1 MSSLQE
7 QLKAVQANTKAIL
20 NGKLAKAA
28 HSKSLIWQPQA
39 AAGQT
44 YAEIYTVC
52 REGFDELCTIDSRF
66 RPFAAHLFSEQSQQ
80 ADRTQMTAEEN
91 AVLDK
96 RVDSFLHLAGARLQ
110 LMPAVK
116 AIEWLIRR
124 FRVHEFNTRTLITC
138 FLPFHAIPVF
148 VTLLSILPSNLPHEY
163 RFLDP
168 YIRSLSNPPI
178 EVIVTQATN
187 HRELLSTIS
196 EYMLELG
203 EKKHD
208 YHAINM
214 LWFSVM
220 TQSVNAMIDKGRS
233 GNKAIQL
240 ENTQKLLQQVTPAL
254 SRAMMMRQ
262 SPEIQISSYMPVLV
276 LARKGRL
283 NDAALVAFMDQ
294 LVTGWQTK
302 TVDQGLLTLACL
314 AYGRAAKPVTSRV
327 AKALL
332 KVDDLVGRF
341 KVVNETQCVRKL
353 ANGTALAFVDRL
365 SKKGNLRALHEVKSI
380 IVGDFL
386 DQMQVK
392 VVYKSLLLAAHKLN
406 DEVDPEG
413 VIRKELASTL
423 VSLAQLKD
431 KNGDAIRAA
440 VEEVDFNIEE
450 LELKLGAAIRPKL
463 AITEGSDDMMEGVEA
478 EAVEERPSLDSTIQ
492 QIEKLQPS
500 KTSCLSQESGL
511 FSDLCAVFLSAAIEQ
526 ADLDRFDA
534 APVLSRDQALGNTF
548 YFSFYMRVWCGPYPT
563 LAKVVALER
572 VKNRVKESES
582 ADTDLQAITLYAA
595 VALADPSKKVRR
607 AAADL
612 IAVLKVTLKDS
623 TKAVWGS
630 KDLYGASGFSNAM
643 DSAASKCLLDS
654 ILLPSL
660 EEAVTHE
667 DQVAIII
674 SSALENSKAGDKKTR
689 LAIFKYFCAHIT
701 ETPLL
706 TVKLRLL
713 EAINKVKSIAGTY
726 RTDLLLD
733 MLRSWASLTSTDATE
748 RAAVES
754 LDEKALDQAAVEAV
768 VPSHNDGLELL
779 FQLVKDPQTRP
790 TFVVAIFERITKMW
804 SSIKSQAKL
813 STANVMLDLSQT
825 PGEGAAPVEAAGLL
839 RKVDLTTDILLAF
852 VDSLQYEDSRMATE
866 APANKRRRTSTAS
879 QAVSSNVI
887 SPEVHRA
894 VKKMNFVLE
903 LVHGSKPEN
912 HPELLPSLFTTLTD
926 IHHLR
931 KLVGS
936 ELGYMQTLVLSSIG
950 AMIPAYDNNK
960 DLTIDASVGYGDV
973 LAACV
978 QNSSSTQVTNEA
990 LLVVASLA
998 RTAPDVVLQ
1007 SVMPI
1012 FTFMGSSVLRQADN
1026 YSQSVVKK
1034 TVQQVIP
1041 PLISTFRSKGRNLV
1055 ASTKDLLAS
1064 FVTAYEH
1071 IPPTRKREIFIS
1083 LVENLGPDDFL
1094 FAVLAMFVD
1103 RYGATDEMFSFTSY
1117 IMGCFSVEIQL
1128 HSLIKFLDLF
1138 NDIFKSKPAL
1148 STSLIGN
1155 GSDVDK
1161 TALKQLTLL
1170 PHLLSNS
1177 RLKQEITALAERD
1190 DMESVKIRDSYA
1202 KLLEGILSMASNLKA
1217 KKLLYSRCGD
1227 ALAKLLNLLS
1237 IAEFIKSVDSL
1248 LERPDIGLRRK
1259 VLQALELRVDEE
1271 STGDPKSR
1279 EALLAFLPQL
1289 TAVIRESDDM
1299 NYKHT
1304 AVTCVDKIS
1313 EKYGK
1318 KDLDAVA
1325 AAAQTIA
1332 GDHCL
1337 GQSSQALRLMAL
1349 LCLAS
1354 LVDVLQDGIVPVLPV
1369 AIPKTLGYLEESL
1382 AGDKPNTELHNASY
1396 AFMAALAQHIPYM
1409 ISGASL
1415 DRLLACSNASA
1426 AAELDQESARNRSHC
1441 LQLLAKLVDP
1451 KVLYTALN
1459 NNWATA
1465 ANSGFA
1471 AITEYLEILGLAL
1484 DKHARS
1490 VVTKNINILSGIFT
1504 KTLDLRRM
1512 IAIGEFKAELDVAQL
1527 EEIDSLIIQT
1537 TLKMIYKLH
1546 DAVFRP
1552 VFSNLIEWGWS
1563 GLPKSDV
1570 SGRTLR
1576 LVSLYTFLDAFFEG
1590 LKSIITNYASYIV
1603 DSASSILSGTNFA
1616 DANEKLLW
1624 KRVVRTLTTCFKHD
1638 QDGFWQ
1644 APSHYNAVAPVL
1656 VQQFLHAA
1664 NFDATEELIPA
1675 LVELASA
1682 VDSQEHRKELNTSL
1696 LKHLESPAVAVR
1708 LAVIKCQQGLTERL
1722 EEEWLRGLAEMLPRI
1737 SELQDD
1743 EDEGVERENARW
1755 IVGIEEKLGE
1765 SLDSM
1770 LQ

>member
-7 QLKAVQANTKAIL
+7 QLKAVQANTRAIL
-20 NGKLAKAA
+20 QGKLAKAA
-28 HSKSLIWQPQA
+28 HAKSLIFEPQV

-44 YAEIYTVC
+44 YAEIYTAC
-52 REGFDELCTIDSRF
+52 RPGFDELCTIDNRF
-66 RPFAAHLFSEQSQQ
+66 SPFRAHLFSEQSQQ

-96 RVDSFLHLAGARLQ
+96 RVESFLHLAGARLQ

-116 AIEWLIRR
+116 AIEWLVRR
-124 FRVHEFNTRTLITC
+124 FRIHEFNTRTLITC
-138 FLPFHAIPVF
+138 FLPFHTIPVF
-148 VTLLSILPSNLPHEY
+148 VTLLSILPTNLPHEY

-168 YIRSLSNPPI
+168 YIRSLTNPPI
-178 EVIVTQATN
+178 QVLVTQATN
-187 HRELLSTIS
+187 HREFLSTLS

-203 EKKHD
+203 DKGHD

-220 TQSVNAMIDKGRS
+220 TQSVNTMIDKGRS
-233 GNKAIQL
+233 GNRAIQL
-240 ENTQKLLQQVTPAL
+240 ENTQKLLLQVTPTL
-254 SRAMMMRQ
+254 GRAMMMRQ
-262 SPEIQISSYMPVLV
+262 SSEIQMSSYMPVLV

-302 TVDQGLLTLACL
+302 TVPQGMLTLACL
-314 AYGRAAKPVTSRV
+314 AYGRAAKPVSSRV
-327 AKALL
+327 AKAFL
-332 KVDDLVGRF
+332 KVDDLVAKF
-341 KVVNETQCVRKL
+341 KEVNKTQCVRKL

-365 SKKGNLRALHEVKSI
+365 SKRGNLRALHEVKAI
-380 IVGDFL
+380 IESKLL

-392 VVYKSLLLAAHKLN
+392 VIYKSLLLAAHKIN
-406 DEVDPEG
+406 DEIDPAG
-413 VIRKELASTL
+413 NIRKELASTL

-440 VEEVDFNIEE
+440 IEEVDFNIEE

-463 AITEGSDDMMEGVEA
+463 TIGEGSDDAMEGVEA
-478 EAVEERPSLDSTIQ
+478 AAIEERPSLDSTLQ
-492 QIEKLQPS
+492 QFEKLKPS
-500 KTSCLSQESGL
+500 ATSCLSQENGL
-511 FSDLCAVFLSAAIEQ
+511 FNDLCSVFLSAAIEQ

-534 APVLSRDQALGNTF
+534 APVLSREQALSNAF
-548 YFSFYMRVWCGPYPT
+548 YFSFYMRVWCGPYPS
-563 LAKVVALER
+563 LAKVAALER
-572 VKNRVKESES
+572 VKNRVKDSES
-582 ADTDLQAITLYAA
+582 AVADLQAVAIYAA

-612 IAVLKVTLKDS
+612 IAVLKANFKD
-623 TKAVWGS
+623 TKTVWGS
-630 KDLYGASGFSNAM
+630 KDLYGANGLSHTL
-643 DSAASKCLLDS
+643 DSAASKCLLES
-654 ILLPSL
+654 VLLPSL

-674 SSALENSKAGDKKTR
+674 SSALENSKTGDKKAR
-689 LAIFKYFCAHIT
+689 LAILKSFCAHIT

-713 EAINKVKSIAGTY
+713 GVVNQIRSISGTY

-733 MLRSWASLTSTDATE
+733 MLRSWAAITTTEATE
-748 RAAVES
+748 RVTLESLDETALDRAAVET
-754 LDEKALDQAAVEAV
+754 A
-768 VPSHNDGLELL
+768 VPSHADGLELL
-779 FQLVKDPQTRP
+779 FQLVKDPETRP
-790 TFVVAIFERITKMW
+790 TLVAAIFERIAKMW
-804 SSIKSQAKL
+804 PSMKSQAKL
-813 STANVMLDLSQT
+813 STANVMLELSQS
-825 PGEGAAPVEAAGLL
+825 PGHDAAAVEAADLL

-852 VDSLQYEDSRMATE
+852 VDSLQYEDRMASE
-866 APANKRRRTSTAS
+866 APTNKRRRTSTATL
-879 QAVSSNVI
+879 AVNTNGI
-887 SPEVHRA
+887 SPELDKA
-894 VKKMNFVLE
+894 IKKMNFVLE
-903 LVHGSKPEN
+903 LVQGSKPEN

-936 ELGYMQTLVLSSIG
+936 ELGYMQTLVLSSID

-960 DLTIDASVGYGDV
+960 DLTIDASAGYGDV

-978 QNSSSTQVTNEA
+978 QNTSSTQVTNEA

-1117 IMGCFSVEIQL
+1117 IMSRFSVEIQL
-1128 HSLIKFLDLF
+1128 HSLIKFLDLV
-1138 NDIFKSKPAL
+1138 NDIFKPKPAL
-1148 STSLIGN
+1148 STSLIGT

-1161 TALKQLTLL
+1161 TALKQLALL
-1170 PHLLSNS
+1170 PHLLSNN

-1202 KLLEGILSMASNLKA
+1202 KLLEGILALASSLKT
-1217 KKLLYSRCGD
+1217 KKVLYGRCGD

-1237 IAEFIKSVDSL
+1237 ISEFIKSVDSL
-1248 LERPDIGLRRK
+1248 LERPDVGLRRK
-1259 VLQALELRVDEE
+1259 VLQALELRVDKE
-1271 STGDPKSR
+1271 STSDPKSR

-1337 GQSSQALRLMAL
+1337 GQSSQSLRLMAL

-1369 AIPKTLGYLEESL
+1369 AIPKALGYLEESL
-1382 AGDKPNTELHNASY
+1382 VGDKPNTELHNASY

-1441 LQLLAKLVDP
+1441 LQLLAKLVDA

-1465 ANSGFA
+1465 ANAGYS
-1471 AITEYLEILGLAL
+1471 AITEFLEILGLAL
-1484 DKHARS
+1484 DKHSRT
-1490 VVTKNINILSGIFT
+1490 VVAKHTNILSEIFT

-1512 IAIGEFKAELDVAQL
+1512 VATGEIKAELSVAQL
-1527 EEIDSLIIQT
+1527 EKIDSLIIQT
-1537 TLKMIYKLH
+1537 ALKMIYKLH
-1546 DAVFRP
+1546 DAIFRP
-1552 VFSNLIEWGWS
+1552 VFSKLIEWGWS
-1563 GLPKSDV
+1563 GLPKSDA

-1576 LVSLYTFLDAFFEG
+1576 LVSLYTFLDAFFEA

-1624 KRVVRTLTTCFKHD
+1624 QRVVCTLTTCFKHD

-1656 VQQFLHAA
+1656 IEQFLHAA
-1664 NFDATEELIPA
+1664 HFDATEELIPA
-1675 LVELASA
+1675 VVELAAA

-1696 LKHLESPAVAVR
+1696 LKHLESSVVAVR
-1708 LAVIKCQQGLTERL
+1708 LAVIKVQQGLTERL

>member
-1 MSSLQE
+1 MSSLLE
-7 QLKAVQANTKAIL
+7 QLKAVQANSRVIL
-20 NGKLAKAA
+20 DGKLAKAA
-28 HSKSLIWQPQA
+28 HSKSLIFEPQA

-44 YAEIYTVC
+44 YADIYRVA

-66 RPFAAHLFSEQSQQ
+66 RPFAAHLFSEESQQ
-80 ADRTQMTAEEN
+80 ADRTQMTADEN
-91 AVLDK
+91 ATLDR
-96 RVDSFLHLAGARLQ
+96 RVESFLQLAAARLQ
-110 LMPAVK
+110 LMPAIK

-124 FRVHEFNTRTLITC
+124 FRIHEFNTRTLITC
-138 FLPFHAIPVF
+138 FLPFHTIPVF

-168 YIRSLSNPPI
+168 YIRSLTNPPI

-187 HRELLSTIS
+187 HRELLTAIS
-196 EYMLELG
+196 EYTLDLG
-203 EKKHD
+203 DKKHD
-208 YHAINM
+208 YHAATM

-220 TQSVNAMIDKGRS
+220 TQSVNARIDKGRS

-254 SRAMMMRQ
+254 SRGMMMRQ
-262 SPEIQISSYMPVLV
+262 SPELQMASYMPVLV

-294 LVTGWQTK
+294 LVAGWQSK

-314 AYGRAAKPVTSRV
+314 AYARAAKPVTSRV

-332 KVDDLVGRF
+332 KIDDLVGKF
-341 KVVNETQCVRKL
+341 KMVNQTQCVRKL

-365 SKKGNLRALHEVKSI
+365 SKKGNFRALQGVKAI
-380 IVGDFL
+380 ILGGFL

-406 DEVDPEG
+406 DELDPQG
-413 VIRKELASTL
+413 TIRKELASTL

-440 VEEVDFNIEE
+440 IEEVDFNIEE
-450 LELKLGAAIRPKL
+450 LELKLRAAIRPKL
-463 AITEGSDDMMEGVEA
+463 TIAEGSDDMMEGVEA
-478 EAVEERPSLDSTIQ
+478 MAIEERPSLDATLQ
-492 QIEKLQPS
+492 QVEKLQPS
-500 KTSCLSQESGL
+500 KTSCLSQESGV
-511 FSDLCAVFLSAAIEQ
+511 FNDLCAVFLSAAIEQ
-526 ADLDRFDA
+526 VDLERFDA
-534 APVLSRDQALGNTF
+534 APVLSRDQALNDAF
-548 YFSFYMRVWCGPYPT
+548 YFSFYMRVWCGPHPA

-572 VKNRVKESES
+572 VKNRIKESES
-582 ADTDLQAITLYAA
+582 TKTDLQVIALYAA

-612 IAVLKVTLKDS
+612 IAVLKATF
-623 TKAVWGS
+623 KASEDVWGA
-630 KDLYGASGFSNAM
+630 KDLYGASGVSM
-643 DSAASKCLLDS
+643 DSAAFKCLLDS
-654 ILLPSL
+654 VLVPSL

-667 DQVAIII
+667 DQIGIII
-674 SSALENSKAGDKKTR
+674 SSALENSKLGDKKTR
-689 LAIFKYFCAHIT
+689 LAIFKFFCAHIT

-706 TVKLRLL
+706 TAKLRLL
-713 EAINKVKSIAGTY
+713 EGINKIKSISGTY
-726 RTDLLLD
+726 RTELLLA
-733 MLRSWASLTSTDATE
+733 MLRSWASLTSTEAAE
-748 RAAVES
+748 RAALES
-754 LDEKALDQAAVEAV
+754 LDEKALDLAAVGTV
-768 VPSHNDGLELL
+768 VPSQHDGLDLL
-779 FQLVKDPQTRP
+779 FQLIKDPQTRP
-790 TFVVAIFERITKMW
+790 TLVVAIFERTTKMW
-804 SSIKSQAKL
+804 PTMKSQAKL
-813 STANVMLDLSQT
+813 LTANVMLELSQSSGQDT
-825 PGEGAAPVEAAGLL
+825 AAVEAAGFL
-839 RKVDLTTDILLAF
+839 RNVDLTTDILLAF
-852 VDSLQYEDSRMATE
+852 VDSLQYEDTRMATE
-866 APANKRRRTSTAS
+866 VPANKRRRTSTAA
-879 QAVSSNVI
+879 QPVSSNTI
-887 SPEVHRA
+887 SLEVQKT

-903 LVHGSKPEN
+903 LVQGSKPEN
-912 HPELLPSLFTTLTD
+912 HPELLPSLFTTLSD

-960 DLTIDASVGYGDV
+960 DLTIDASVGYGDI

-978 QNSSSTQVTNEA
+978 QNSSSAQVTNEA

-1041 PLISTFRSKGRNLV
+1041 PLIATFRNKGRNLV

-1117 IMGCFSVEIQL
+1117 IMSCFSVEIQL
-1128 HSLIKFLDLF
+1128 HSLIKFLDLVS
-1138 NDIFKSKPAL
+1138 DIFKPKPAL
-1148 STSLIGN
+1148 SNSLIGN
-1155 GSDVDK
+1155 DSDADK

-1217 KKLLYSRCGD
+1217 KKALYSRCGD
-1227 ALAKLLNLLS
+1227 ALAKLLSLLS

-1259 VLQALELRVDEE
+1259 VLQALELRVDKE

-1382 AGDKPNTELHNASY
+1382 SGDKPNNELHNASY
-1396 AFMAALAQHIPYM
+1396 AFVAALAQHIPYM

-1426 AAELDQESARNRSHC
+1426 VADLDAESARNRSHC

-1465 ANSGFA
+1465 AKSGFA
-1471 AITEYLEILGLAL
+1471 AITEFLDILGLAL
-1484 DKHARS
+1484 DKHARPA
-1490 VVTKNINILSGIFT
+1490 VTKNINILSEIFT
-1504 KTLDLRRM
+1504 KTLDLRRVV
-1512 IAIGEFKAELDVAQL
+1512 ATGEIKTELSVEQL
-1527 EEIDSLIIQT
+1527 GQIDSLIIQT
-1537 TLKMIYKLH
+1537 ALKMIYKLH

-1552 VFSNLIEWGWS
+1552 VFSKLVEWGWS
-1563 GLPKSDV
+1563 GLPKSDA

-1576 LVSLYTFLDAFFEG
+1576 LVSLYTFLDAFFEA

-1616 DANEKLLW
+1616 RENEKLLW
-1624 KRVVRTLTTCFKHD
+1624 QRVVRTLTTCFKHD

-1656 VQQFLHAA
+1656 VEQFLHAA
-1664 NFDATEELIPA
+1664 NFDAMEELIPA
-1675 LVELASA
+1675 VVELAAA

-1696 LKHLESPAVAVR
+1696 LKHLESPVVAVR
-1708 LAVIKCQQGLTERL
+1708 LAVIRCQQGLTERL

>member
-7 QLKAVQANTKAIL
+7 QLKAVQANSRVIL

-28 HSKSLIWQPQA
+28 HSKSLIFEPQA

-44 YAEIYTVC
+44 YAEIYTVA
-52 REGFDELCTIDSRF
+52 REGFDELCTIDNRF
-66 RPFAAHLFSEQSQQ
+66 RPFAAHIFSEESQQ

-96 RVDSFLHLAGARLQ
+96 RVESFLHLAGARLQ
-110 LMPAVK
+110 LMPAIK

-138 FLPFHAIPVF
+138 FLPFHTIPVF

-168 YIRSLSNPPI
+168 YIRSLTNPPI

-187 HRELLSTIS
+187 HRELLTTLS
-196 EYMLELG
+196 EYTLELG

-262 SPEIQISSYMPVLV
+262 SWEIQMASYMPVLV

-294 LVTGWQTK
+294 LVSGWQTK

-332 KVDDLVGRF
+332 KVDDLVGKF
-341 KVVNETQCVRKL
+341 KKVNETQCVRKL

-365 SKKGNLRALHEVKSI
+365 SKKGSLRALHEVKAI
-380 IVGDFL
+380 ILSGFL

-392 VVYKSLLLAAHKLN
+392 VVYKSLLLAAHKIN
-406 DEVDPEG
+406 DEVDPQG
-413 VIRKELASTL
+413 NIRKELASTL

-440 VEEVDFNIEE
+440 IEEVDFNIEE

-463 AITEGSDDMMEGVEA
+463 TITEGSDDMMEGVEA
-478 EAVEERPSLDSTIQ
+478 AAVEERPSLDSTLQ
-492 QIEKLQPS
+492 QVEKLQPS
-500 KTSCLSQESGL
+500 KTSCLVQESGV
-511 FSDLCAVFLSAAIEQ
+511 FNDLCAVFLSAAIEQ
-526 ADLDRFDA
+526 ADLERFDA
-534 APVLSRDQALGNTF
+534 APVLSRDQALSDAF

-572 VKNRVKESES
+572 VKNRIKESES
-582 ADTDLQAITLYAA
+582 AGVDLQAIALYTT
-595 VALADPSKKVRR
+595 VALSDPSKKVRR

-612 IAVLKVTLKDS
+612 IAVLKATFKGSKV
-623 TKAVWGS
+623 VWGS
-630 KDLYGASGFSNAM
+630 KDLYGASGFSNVM
-643 DSAASKCLLDS
+643 DSAASKSLLDS
-654 ILLPSL
+654 VLVPSL

-667 DQVAIII
+667 DQIAIII
-674 SSALENSKAGDKKTR
+674 SSALENSKVGDKKTR
-689 LAIFKYFCAHIT
+689 LAIFKYFCAHVT

-713 EAINKVKSIAGTY
+713 GAINKIKSISGTY
-726 RTDLLLD
+726 RTELLLD
-733 MLRSWASLTSTDATE
+733 MLRSWASLTDTEATE
-748 RAAVES
+748 RAALES
-754 LDEKALDQAAVEAV
+754 LDEKALDQAAVETV
-768 VPSHNDGLELL
+768 IPSQNDGLELL
-779 FQLVKDPQTRP
+779 FQLIKDPQTRP
-790 TFVVAIFERITKMW
+790 TLVAAIFERITKMW
-804 SSIKSQAKL
+804 SIMKSQAKL
-813 STANVMLDLSQT
+813 LTANVMLELSQT
-825 PGEGAAPVEAAGLL
+825 SGQGTAAVEAAGLL
-839 RKVDLTTDILLAF
+839 RNVDLTTDILLAF
-852 VDSLQYEDSRMATE
+852 VDSLQYEDTRMATE
-866 APANKRRRTSTAS
+866 VPANKRRRTSTAA
-879 QAVSSNVI
+879 QPASSNVI
-887 SPEVHRA
+887 SPEVHKT

-903 LVHGSKPEN
+903 LVQGSKPEN
-912 HPELLPSLFTTLTD
+912 HPELLPSLFTTLSD

-950 AMIPAYDNNK
+950 AMIPAYDSNK
-960 DLTIDASVGYGDV
+960 DLTIDASVGYGDI

-1041 PLISTFRSKGRNLV
+1041 PLIATFRNKGRNLV

-1117 IMGCFSVEIQL
+1117 IMSCFSVEIQL
-1128 HSLIKFLDLF
+1128 HSLIKFLDLV
-1138 NDIFKSKPAL
+1138 NDIFKPKPAL
-1148 STSLIGN
+1148 SASLIGN
-1155 GSDVDK
+1155 DSDADK

-1202 KLLEGILSMASNLKA
+1202 KLLEGILSMASNLKT
-1217 KKLLYSRCGD
+1217 KKALYTRCGD

-1237 IAEFIKSVDSL
+1237 IGEFIKSVDSL

-1259 VLQALELRVDEE
+1259 VLQALELRVDKE

-1369 AIPKTLGYLEESL
+1369 AIPKTLSYLEESL
-1382 AGDKPNTELHNASY
+1382 TGDKPNTELHNASY
-1396 AFMAALAQHIPYM
+1396 AFIAALAQHIPYM
-1409 ISGASL
+1409 ISGATL
-1415 DRLLACSNASA
+1415 DRLLACSNLSA
-1426 AAELDQESARNRSHC
+1426 VSDLDAESARNRSHC

-1451 KVLYTALN
+1451 KVLYTALCKD
-1459 NNWATA
+1459 WTFA
-1465 ANSGFA
+1465 ANCGFA
-1471 AITEYLEILGLAL
+1471 AITEFLDILGLAL
-1484 DKHARS
+1484 DKHART
-1490 VVTKNINILSGIFT
+1490 VVTKHVYTLFDIFT
-1504 KTLDLRRM
+1504 QTLDLRRM
-1512 IAIGEFKAELDVAQL
+1512 VATGEIKIELSVEQL
-1527 EEIDSLIIQT
+1527 EKIDNLIIQT
-1537 TLKMIYKLH
+1537 ALKMIYKLH
-1546 DAVFRP
+1546 DGTFRP
-1552 VFSNLIEWGWS
+1552 VFSKLVEWGWS

-1576 LVSLYTFLDAFFEG
+1576 LVSLYTFLDAFFEA
-1590 LKSIITNYASYIV
+1590 LKSIITNYGTYII
-1603 DSASSILSGTNFA
+1603 DSAGSILSATDFA
-1616 DANEKLLW
+1616 DDNQKLLW
-1624 KRVVRTLTTCFKHD
+1624 QRVVRTLTTCFKHD

-1656 VQQFLHAA
+1656 VEQFLHAA
-1664 NFDATEELIPA
+1664 SFDATEELIPA
-1675 LVELASA
+1675 VVELAAA